1 MDRLEKIKGYLDRL
15 PKDDAKWLVREVES
29 LRGAVET
36 AAKVAEQESRR
47 AELAEAELDEVKG
60 EAPKRRCPCGHPDDH
75 AGWCPRQGGEYTR

>member
-15 PKDDAKWLVREVES
+15 PKDDAKWLIQRVEDLTADRDEYADE
-29 LRGAVET
+29 LRHAQR
-36 AAKVAEQESRR
+36 KVINLRN
-47 AELAEAELDEVKG
+47 ELAELKG